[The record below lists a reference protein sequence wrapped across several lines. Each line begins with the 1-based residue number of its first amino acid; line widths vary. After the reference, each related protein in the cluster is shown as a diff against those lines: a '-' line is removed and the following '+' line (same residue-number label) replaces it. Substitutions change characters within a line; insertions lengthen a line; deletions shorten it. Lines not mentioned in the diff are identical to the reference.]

1 MVFSVI
7 QACYVRSMVF
17 SVFLNWLGNVIRLP
31 CPPFSASVASYLVM
45 LVLLD
50 RPGLVVNHPHKAA
63 VVLVS
68 LEQLVGIK
76 GPVL

>member
-1 MVFSVI
+1 MLMF
-7 QACYVRSMVF
+7 R
-17 SVFLNWLGNVIRLP
+17 
-31 CPPFSASVASYLVM
+31 PPPVLLANVASYLVV

-50 RPGLVVNHPHKAA
+50 RPGLVVNHPHEAA

-76 GPVL
+76 GPALKQQCVKST